1 MADHLLVITADA
13 VEGAEANLIDWYQTE
28 HLRDM
33 TALAGVEAAQLYE
46 LEPYLTGE
54 GEVAPKRFLAIYQV
68 PEERVVQA
76 RDALRVAKD
85 DRQPAMDAGRRPIL
99 PGTPFMAPG
108 NTSSWFK
115 PVTGRVESPT
125 ID

>member
-1 MADHLLVITADA
+1 MANHLLVITADA
-13 VEGAEANLIDWYQTE
+13 VDGANANLIDWYQNE
-28 HLRDM
+28 HLTDM

-54 GEVAPKRFLAIYQV
+54 GEVAPKRFLAIYEI
-68 PEERVVQA
+68 PEERVEQA
-76 RDALRVAKD
+76 REALRIAKE

-99 PGTPFMAPG
+99 PGTPYMAAG
-108 NTSSWFK
+108 NTSSWFT
-115 PVTGRVESPT
+115 PVTDRVENPT